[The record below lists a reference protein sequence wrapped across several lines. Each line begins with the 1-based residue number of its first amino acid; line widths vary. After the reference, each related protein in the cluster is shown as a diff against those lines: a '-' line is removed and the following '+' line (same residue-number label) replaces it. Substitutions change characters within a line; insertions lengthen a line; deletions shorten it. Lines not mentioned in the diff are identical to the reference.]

1 MEYSCN
7 IKFKSSHILGNSIK
21 TAPTYAR
28 AFWVILF
35 IILSMGVAI
44 AQTNSVSLK
53 LTNVTVKEALER
65 LKSQTGCSLWFN
77 AQDVALNRRV
87 SIDVKDQN
95 IKNVLEEI
103 LKGQDLTVDIKGKS
117 IQIRKTTFQAKKNTV
132 RKVVGQV
139 CDGNDKAPMI
149 GCSVRIKGK
158 GSGTVTDMDGKFSLD
173 LAPTDVLIVS
183 FIGYEPYEC
192 VVGNKTV
199 CNIYL
204 EEQGVSLQDVVITGY
219 QTLRKFNTTGAV
231 STLSE
236 KAIEKRSSVGLSGI
250 LEGAIPG
257 LTVYNGRY
265 SIRGGASLNAGTTPL
280 FIVDDFEVAEA
291 DLPKNMDVVENITV
305 LKDAAAT
312 AIWGARAA
320 NGVVVITTKQG
331 KDKGFKISY
340 SNSFK
345 VGAKPDYNDLNR
357 VNSAQLIDYQVEAY
371 DKGWINKDMYDGNSA
386 GYSKLYEIIIER
398 DRGNITR
405 QEMDAQLQQLS
416 QFSNAQQIKDKLLR
430 NSFTQ
435 QHFLSVSGSTEKV
448 SYFLSGSFNGGNSS
462 YIGDSNRS
470 TSINSRTSYKLLS
483 NLTLRSDIVA
493 TFSKND
499 NGYGGI
505 VGDIYSLSPYQM
517 LEDKDGY
524 VYDYSLFNKAKAEEL
539 EKAGFYSY
547 RKNILQ
553 EIDLANNT
561 NKNTAYK
568 VRIGGDYE
576 IIKGLSLSTDYQ
588 YEKYDAN
595 SREIISKDSYTTRNQ
610 LNYMTEIKA
619 NNGGI
624 IRHLPEGDILNNT
637 RTNTDSWVFRT
648 VGRLNR
654 TFGSEDKHYVNAVV
668 GFEVRKRVTTSE
680 SYRRFGYDD
689 NLLVWKPFDQKT
701 LAVTGIRWWDNQ
713 SHSYNAT
720 TYDRFGEKDIRERSY
735 FGSMVYT
742 YDNRYTLSGSVRM
755 DESNLF
761 GVNSKYRKNPIW
773 AFGANWNVAN
783 ENFFSSKVITA
794 LMLRASLGLTG
805 NYDRTGST
813 TPVMVGARS
822 YVPAAGGYVTRIS
835 TPPNPFLRW
844 ERSRSTNVSADISLW
859 NRLNASLTYY
869 YNYSYDLLGQTNLN
883 PSTGYSSAKIN
894 AADMKN
900 GGFELTVNG
909 DIIRTRDFTWN
920 AGVVLSYN
928 KNKILNNKIADG
940 AAYANRVSGTTK
952 FVEGYSREALWAYN
966 WGGLDATGSP
976 TVLMANGERTK
987 IRRDLKADDLLCV
1000 GTTQPLYNGSIR
1012 TGLRYRSLQLDLL
1025 FTYNYGH
1032 VFRVEYP
1039 TMNPWE
1045 DQTMNKLVANRWR
1058 KAGDEALTDIP
1069 SLLTMDNMTND
1080 DWAAYDSRMFLA
1092 RYSSNSIRKAGSM
1105 RLREI
1110 LLNYDFPMSVL
1121 KHTSIKRL
1129 SLTAQ
1134 LNNVALWAQNKEG
1147 DDPEAVNPVSGS
1159 FGLTNPISFT
1169 AGVKIDF

>member
-7 IKFKSSHILGNSIK
+7 SKSKSSHKLRNSIK
-21 TAPTYAR
+21 SAPTYVR

-35 IILSMGVAI
+35 MTLSIGAAVA
-44 AQTNSVSLK
+44 QNYSVSLK
-53 LTNVTVKEALER
+53 LTNVTVKEALEK

-87 SIDVKDQN
+87 SIDVKNQSLRET
-95 IKNVLEEI
+95 LELI
-103 LKGQDLTVDIKGKS
+103 LKGQDLSFDIKDKS
-117 IQIRKTTFQAKKNTV
+117 IQIRKVPVQAKKGSV

-149 GCSVRIKGK
+149 GCTVRIKGK
-158 GSGTVTDMDGKFSLD
+158 GAGTVTDMQGKFTLD
-173 LAPTDVLIVS
+173 LVPADVLVVS

-192 VVGNKTV
+192 VVGNRTV
-199 CNIYL
+199 CNIVL
-204 EEQGVSLQDVVITGY
+204 QEQGISLHDVVITGY
-219 QTLRKFNTTGAV
+219 QTLKKFNTTGAV
-231 STLSE
+231 STLNE
-236 KAIEKRSSVGLSGI
+236 KTIEKRSSVGLKGI
-250 LEGAIPG
+250 LEGSVPG

-280 FIVDDFEVAEA
+280 FIVDDFEVSESE
-291 DLPKNMDVVENITV
+291 LPKNMDLVENITV

-340 SNSFK
+340 SNSFN
-345 VGAKPDYNDLNR
+345 VGAKPNYNDLNR

-386 GYSKLYEIIIER
+386 GYSKLQEIIIEH

-405 QEMDAQLQQLS
+405 EEMNARTKELSQLS
-416 QFSNAQQIKDKLLR
+416 NAKQINDKLLR
-430 NSFTQ
+430 NSFFQ

-448 SYFLSGSFNGGNSS
+448 TYFLSGSFNGGNSS
-462 YIGDSNRS
+462 YKGYSNRS
-470 TSINSRTSYKLLS
+470 VSINSRTSYKLMS

-493 TFSKND
+493 TFSNNN
-499 NGYGGI
+499 NGYSSL
-505 VGDIYSLSPYQM
+505 VGDIYNLDPYQM
-517 LEDKDGY
+517 LEDKNGY

-539 EKAGFYSY
+539 EKTGFYSY
-547 RKNILQ
+547 RKNILE

-561 NKNTAYK
+561 SKNTAYK

-576 IIKGLSLSTDYQ
+576 IIKGLALSADYQ

-595 SREIISKDSYTTRNQ
+595 TREIYSKDSYFTRNQ
-610 LNYMTEIKA
+610 LNYLTEIKA

-624 IRHLPEGDILNNT
+624 VRHLPEGDILNGNRSNT
-637 RTNTDSWVFRT
+637 YSWVFRA
-648 VGRLNR
+648 VSRLNR
-654 TFGSEDKHYVNAVV
+654 TFGSEDQHYVNAVA
-668 GFEVRKRVTTSE
+668 GFEARKRVSTSE
-680 SYRRFGYDD
+680 TYRRFGYDD
-689 NLLVWKPFDQKT
+689 NLLIWKPFDQKF
-701 LAVTGIRWWDNQ
+701 LAVNGIRWWDNQ
-713 SHSYNAT
+713 NHLYNAT
-720 TYDRFGEKDIRERSY
+720 TYDRFGERDIRERSF
-735 FGSMVYT
+735 FGSVVYT
-742 YDNRYTLSGSVRM
+742 YDSRYTLSGSLRI

-761 GVNSKYRKNPIW
+761 GVSSKYRRNPIW

-783 ENFFSSKVITA
+783 ESFFSSKVITA

-813 TPVMVGARS
+813 TPVMVGVRS
-822 YVPAAGGYVTRIS
+822 YIPASGGYVTRIN

-859 NRLNASLTYY
+859 NRINASLTYY
-869 YNYSYDLLGQTNLN
+869 NNYSYDLLGQTNLN
-883 PSTGYSSAKIN
+883 PSTGYSNAKIN

-900 GGFELTVNG
+900 KGLELTLNG
-909 DIIRTRDFTWN
+909 DIIRNRDFSWN
-920 AGVVLSYN
+920 AGLVFSYN

-940 AAYANRVSGTTK
+940 AAYANRISGSTK

-966 WGGLDATGSP
+966 WGGLDAHGNP
-976 TVLMANGERTK
+976 TVLLANGNRTR
-987 IRRDLKADDLLCV
+987 IRRDLNAEDLLCV
-1000 GTTQPLYNGSIR
+1000 GTTQPLFNGSIR
-1012 TGLRYRSLQLDLL
+1012 TGLRYKSLQLDLL

-1039 TMNPWE
+1039 TMNPW
-1045 DQTMNKLVANRWR
+1045 DDATMNKLVANRWR
-1058 KAGDEALTDIP
+1058 NPGDEAKTDIP
-1069 SLLTMDNMTND
+1069 GLQTMADMTDD

-1110 LLNYDFPMSVL
+1110 LLNYDVPMTVL
-1121 KHTSIKRL
+1121 KHTPIKRL

-1134 LNNVALWAQNKEG
+1134 LNNVALWTQNKEG
-1147 DDPEAVNPVSGS
+1147 YDPETVNPVSGS
-1159 FGLTNPISFT
+1159 FELTTPISFT